1 MGVPI
6 SGTACYSEDMSEA
19 ARKVPAVMDTAEFLA
34 WDAPA
39 KERWQLIDGH
49 PQAMA
54 PASETHNIIQGE
66 LGALIRNHLVAMG
79 RRCTL
84 VPNAGIVPHVR
95 SDRNVRIPDLAVTC
109 VRSAQE
115 SQSTSDPVLLVEIL
129 SPSNQAETWIN
140 VWAYTAIPSV
150 QEILVLHST
159 AIRAEM
165 LRRDANGNWPE
176 RPELMEDGMLELHS
190 IGLQLPL
197 AAAYGGT
204 RFDRTL
210 PA

>member
-1 MGVPI
+1 MWYGPR
-6 SGTACYSEDMSEA
+6 MSEA
-19 ARKVPAVMDTAEFLA
+19 AKRVPAVMDAAEFLA
-34 WDAPA
+34 WDAPGNG
-39 KERWQLIDGH
+39 RWQLIDGQ

-84 VPNAGIVPHVR
+84 VPKAGIVPHVR
-95 SDRNVRIPDLAVTC
+95 SDSNVRIPDLAVTC
-109 VRSAQE
+109 ARSRQE

-129 SPSNQAETWIN
+129 SPSNRSETWTN
-140 VWAYTAIPSV
+140 VWTYTTIPTV

-159 AIRAEM
+159 AVRAEM
-165 LRRDANGNWPE
+165 LRRDTDGKWPE
-176 RPELMEDGMLELHS
+176 RPEVLEDGTLEVQS

-197 AAAYGGT
+197 TASYAGS
-204 RFDRTL
+204 RFDPEL
-210 PA
+210 PALA